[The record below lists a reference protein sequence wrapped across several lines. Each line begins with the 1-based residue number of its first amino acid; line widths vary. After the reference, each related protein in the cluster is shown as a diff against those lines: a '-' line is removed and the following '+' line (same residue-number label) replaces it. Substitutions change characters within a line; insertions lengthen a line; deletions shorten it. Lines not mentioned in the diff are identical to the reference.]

1 MRTLPQDLRL
11 AVRRL
16 LRAPLFTLA
25 VLGTLTVGLGAFAVV
40 YTAVDRVLLAPLP
53 YDNPDDLY
61 FVWREYGWFDL
72 DRGWLSGPDI
82 AELDR
87 AGGPLEAAVGM
98 SRGLTTLAATPDS
111 EPEEIPILISTAEL
125 FDVLGVEALLGRTF
139 RAEEA
144 GPGREP
150 VMVLGH
156 NLWRTRFGGDPGIIG
171 STVQAGATQYTVIG
185 VMPPDFRFQM
195 HSSLGP
201 PQGVDAYITTEQSFA
216 ELNPGAG
223 SYAGLIRARPGA
235 SLEAVES
242 AVVAVGARIDERDFD
257 NRGLHLYAVQ
267 ASEDLVSGIRPAL
280 MVLGMAGL
288 VLVVVLMVNLAA
300 LLLAR
305 AGQREREFAI
315 SRALGANRMAVARPA
330 FLEGGLLGA
339 FGGLGGAL
347 AAVWGTRVLV
357 SLAPPDVPR
366 LETIAVDMRIAMV
379 VVGVGTLVGLIAAAV
394 PAIWATRSRL
404 AAILRN
410 AAVRGGSGGG
420 LRKGMVVVQVALALV
435 LLSAGSLVV
444 RSFDQLVRADP
455 GFRTEGVLTFRVPIP
470 TSVYPELEDAVAMQ
484 RVIRDELGAL
494 PGVRAVGATNTLP
507 LHPGARPSQ
516 TTFEFPGAPGLTGD
530 PDHDAPLTDWMRI
543 TPGYLEAMGIRVV
556 AGRGFEESPSEGL
569 EALIDRTLAERFFPG
584 ADPIG
589 FRIPA
594 GEDSYSTIVGVVEH
608 ARFYDVHQDG
618 RPQLYVSLDAMPL
631 RNLYFT
637 VRADRPPRSI
647 VPDVQSAIR
656 RLDPGLAISE
666 MRPMEDVVSASV
678 AEQRLSATLI
688 GGFAVGALLLA
699 AMGLFGVVA
708 GTVVRRRH
716 EIAVRLALGADHRG
730 VLRLVVGEGARL
742 VLLGIAV
749 GIPGIYLSAR
759 AIRGVLIGVS
769 PFDPVTL
776 VSVAAGLVCVG
787 LVACYLPARRAAR
800 VDPMV
805 ALRAE

>member
-1 MRTLPQDLRL
+1 MSIVPGDLRL
-11 AVRRL
+11 VVRRL
-16 LRAPLFTLA
+16 VRAPIFALA

-53 YDNPDDLY
+53 YDSPDDLY

-87 AGGPLEAAVGM
+87 AGGPIQAAVGM
-98 SRGLTTLAATPDS
+98 SRTLTTLAATPDA
-111 EPEEIPILISTAEL
+111 EPVEIPLLVSTAEL
-125 FDVLGVEALLGRTF
+125 FDVLGVEPLLGRTF
-139 RAEEA
+139 LPEEA
-144 GPGREP
+144 GPDREP

-156 NLWRTRFGGDPGIIG
+156 RLWRTRFGGDPDIVG
-171 STVQAGATQYTVIG
+171 STVQAGGTQYTVIG
-185 VMPPDFRFQM
+185 VMPAAFRFQV

-201 PQGVDAYITTEQSFA
+201 PQGVDAYVTTALDFA

-223 SYAGLIRARPGA
+223 SYAGLIRARAGTPPDA
-235 SLEAVES
+235 LDAAVG
-242 AVVAVGARIDERDFD
+242 AVGARIDERDFD
-257 NRGLHLYAVQ
+257 HRGLHLYAVS
-267 ASEDLVSGIRPAL
+267 AREDLVSAIRPAL
-280 MVLGMAGL
+280 VVLGMAGL
-288 VLVVVLMVNLAA
+288 VLVIVLMVNLAA

-305 AGQREREFAI
+305 AAQREREFAI
-315 SRALGANRMAVARPA
+315 SRALGANSLAMVRPTL
-330 FLEGGLLGA
+330 LEGALLGA
-339 FGGLGGAL
+339 LGGAGGAL
-347 AAVWGTRVLV
+347 AAVWGTRLLV
-357 SLAPPDVPR
+357 SLAPPELPR
-366 LETIAVDMRIAMV
+366 LETIAVDVRIILV
-379 VVGVGTLVGLIAAAV
+379 VVSVGALVGVLAAAV
-394 PAIWATRSRL
+394 PAVWATRSRL

-470 TSVYPELEDAVAMQ
+470 TSGYPELEDAVAMQ
-484 RVIRDELGAL
+484 RMIRDELGAL

-543 TPGYLEAMGIRVV
+543 TPGYLEAMGVRVV

-569 EALIDRTLAERFFPG
+569 EALIDRTLAQRFFPG

-594 GEDSYSTIVGVVEH
+594 GEDAYSTIVGVVEH

-618 RPQLYVSLDAMPL
+618 RPQLYVSLDDMPL

-637 VRADRPPRSI
+637 VRADRPPQSMI
-647 VPDVQSAIR
+647 PDVQSAVR

-688 GGFAVGALLLA
+688 GGFALGALLLA

-716 EIAVRLALGADHRG
+716 EIAVRLALGSDHRG

-769 PFDPVTL
+769 PFDPLTL
-776 VSVAAGLVCVG
+776 VSVAVGLVCVG

-800 VDPMV
+800 VDPMI